1 MRLDANQCGAR
12 LLLSF
17 EAVGDVMSLTGGDK

>member
-12 LLLSF
+12 LLLRS